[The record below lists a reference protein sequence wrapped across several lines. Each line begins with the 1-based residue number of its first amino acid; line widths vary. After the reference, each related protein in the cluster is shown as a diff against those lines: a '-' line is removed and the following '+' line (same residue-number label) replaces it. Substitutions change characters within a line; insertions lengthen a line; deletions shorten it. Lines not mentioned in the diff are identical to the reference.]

1 LSVLGYK
8 AAARAAQNH
17 RDECV
22 NNTRPAVAIIAQ
34 GAMGAGVA
42 KRLTGNGVR
51 VLTSLAGRSPAS
63 AERAMAAGM
72 IDSADAEIAAAD
84 IILSIVPPGDA
95 LRLAQRLAPALA
107 AANKKP
113 VYADCNAVSPD
124 TVMQI
129 AAVIAATGAPFADA
143 GIIGGPP
150 RAGYAGPIFYYCG
163 DDAGPLERLNDFGLV
178 FRRVDGGIGAA
189 SALKMSYGG
198 ITKGLT
204 AVGSAM
210 LLAATRAGVAEA
222 LHAELAASQPNLLAY
237 FQRSVPDM
245 FGKAYRWVAEM
256 DEIARFTGGGP
267 SREMYE
273 AIADL
278 YERLAADKRG
288 DQADISA
295 LAQFFEK
302 SGQ

>member
-1 LSVLGYK
+1 MPDK
-8 AAARAAQNH
+8 P
-17 RDECV
+17 
-22 NNTRPAVAIIAQ
+22 TVAIIAQ
-34 GAMGAGVA
+34 GGMGAA
-42 KRLTGNGVR
+42 TAARLTGNGVR
-51 VLTSLAGRSPAS
+51 VLTSLTSRSEAS
-63 AERAMAAGM
+63 AKRAKAAGM
-72 IDSADAEIAAAD
+72 VDAADTEIAAAD
-84 IILSIVPPGDA
+84 IVLSIVPPGEA
-95 LRLAQRLAPALA
+95 LPLAERLAPALT
-107 AANKKP
+107 AANRKP

-124 TVMQI
+124 TVKKI
-129 AAVIAATGAPFADA
+129 AAVIDPTGTPFADA

-150 RAGYAGPIFYYCG
+150 RAGYGGPIFYYSG
-163 DDAGPLERLNDFGLV
+163 AGADALERLNDFGLV

-210 LLAATRAGVAEA
+210 LLAAERAGVAEA

-256 DEIARFTGGGP
+256 EEIAHFTGGGP

-273 AIADL
+273 AIARH
-278 YERLAADKRG
+278 YQRLADDNAGDK
-288 DQADISA
+288 ADISA
-295 LAQFFEK
+295 LAKFFDK
-302 SGQ
+302 SPGK

>member
-1 LSVLGYK
+1 MPP
-8 AAARAAQNH
+8 
-17 RDECV
+17 
-22 NNTRPAVAIIAQ
+22 TIAIIAQ
-34 GAMGAGVA
+34 GSMGAA
-42 KRLTGNGVR
+42 TAARLTENGVR
-51 VLTSLAGRSPAS
+51 VLTSLAGRSEAS
-63 AERAMAAGM
+63 AKRAQAAGM
-72 IDSADAEIAAAD
+72 IDASDTEIAAAD
-84 IILSIVPPGDA
+84 VILSIVPPGEA
-95 LRLAQRLAPALA
+95 LPLAQRLTPALT
-107 AANKKP
+107 AANNKP

-124 TVMQI
+124 TVKRI
-129 AAVIAATGAPFADA
+129 AAAIEATGAPFADA

-150 RAGYAGPIFYYCG
+150 RAGYGGPVFYYSG
-163 DDAGPLERLNDFGLV
+163 PEAGSLERLNDFGLV
-178 FRRVDGGIGAA
+178 FRRVNDEIGAA

-210 LLAATRAGVAEA
+210 LLAANRAGVAEA

-256 DEIARFTGGGP
+256 EEIAHFTGGGP

-278 YERLAADKRG
+278 YERLAADNHSEK
-288 DQADISA
+288 ADIGA
-295 LAQFFEK
+295 LAQFFDKK
-302 SGQ
+302 SAK

>member
-1 LSVLGYK
+1 MV
-8 AAARAAQNH
+8 
-17 RDECV
+17 D
-22 NNTRPAVAIIAQ
+22 
-34 GAMGAGVA
+34 
-42 KRLTGNGVR
+42 
-51 VLTSLAGRSPAS
+51 AS
-63 AERAMAAGM
+63 
-72 IDSADAEIAAAD
+72 DAEIVAAD
-84 IILSIVPPGDA
+84 FILSIVPPGDA
-95 LRLAQRLAPALA
+95 LLLAQRLAPALKA
-107 AANKKP
+107 ASKKP

-124 TVMQI
+124 LVKQI
-129 AAVIAATGAPFADA
+129 AAVIAQAGAPFADA

-150 RAGYAGPIFYYCG
+150 RAGYNGPVFYYSG
-163 DDAGPLERLNDFGLV
+163 ADAALLARLNDHGLV
-178 FRRVDGGIGAA
+178 FRPVDGGIGAA

-210 LLAATRAGVAEA
+210 LLAAERAGVAEA

-256 DEIARFTGGGP
+256 EEIAHFTGGGP

-278 YERLAADKRG
+278 YERLAADNRSEK
-288 DQADISA
+288 ADIGA
-295 LAQFFEK
+295 LAKFFEK
-302 SGQ
+302 K

>member
-1 LSVLGYK
+1 M
-8 AAARAAQNH
+8 
-17 RDECV
+17 
-22 NNTRPAVAIIAQ
+22 TPTVAIIAQ
-34 GAMGAGVA
+34 GGMGAA
-42 KRLTGNGVR
+42 TAARLTGNGVR
-51 VLTSLAGRSPAS
+51 VLTSLKGRSEAS
-63 AERAMAAGM
+63 AKRATAAGM
-72 IDSADAEIAAAD
+72 VDAGDAEIAAAD
-84 IILSIVPPGDA
+84 FILSIVPPGEA
-95 LRLAQRLAPALA
+95 LPLAQRLAPALT
-107 AANKKP
+107 AANNKP

-124 TVMQI
+124 TVRRI
-129 AAVIAATGAPFADA
+129 ESVIETTGAPFADA

-150 RAGYAGPIFYYCG
+150 RAGYGGPVFYYSG
-163 DDAGPLERLNDFGLV
+163 DGGVPLERLNDYGLV

-210 LLAATRAGVAEA
+210 LLAAHRAGVAEA

-245 FGKAYRWVAEM
+245 TGKAYRWVAEM
-256 DEIARFTGGGP
+256 EEIAHFTGGGP

-278 YERLAADKRG
+278 YERLAADNHGEKK
-288 DQADISA
+288 DISA

-302 SGQ
+302 SGK

>member
-1 LSVLGYK
+1 MSDK
-8 AAARAAQNH
+8 P
-17 RDECV
+17 
-22 NNTRPAVAIIAQ
+22 TVAIIAQ
-34 GAMGAGVA
+34 GSMGAA
-42 KRLTGNGVR
+42 SAARLTDNGVR
-51 VLTSLAGRSPAS
+51 VLTSLKGRSEAS
-63 AERAMAAGM
+63 AKRAKAAGM
-72 IDSADAEIAAAD
+72 IDAGDAEIAAAD
-84 IILSIVPPGDA
+84 FILSIVPPGEA
-95 LRLAQRLAPALA
+95 LPLAQRLAPALT
-107 AANKKP
+107 AANRKP

-124 TVMQI
+124 TVKDI
-129 AAVIAATGAPFADA
+129 AAVIATTGAPFADA

-150 RAGYAGPIFYYCG
+150 RAGYGGPIFYCSG
-163 DDAGPLERLNDFGLV
+163 AGAEPLERLNDYGLV
-178 FRRVDGGIGAA
+178 FRRVDGGVGAA

-210 LLAATRAGVAEA
+210 LLAAERAGVAEA

-256 DEIARFTGGGP
+256 EEIARFTGGGP

-273 AIADL
+273 AIARH
-278 YERLAADKRG
+278 YQQLAEDNAGKKT
-288 DQADISA
+288 DISA

-302 SGQ
+302 SPKS

>member
-1 LSVLGYK
+1 M
-8 AAARAAQNH
+8 
-17 RDECV
+17 
-22 NNTRPAVAIIAQ
+22 TPTVAIIAQ
-34 GAMGAGVA
+34 GGMGAA
-42 KRLTGNGVR
+42 SAARLTQNGVR
-51 VLTSLAGRSPAS
+51 VLTSLAGRSAAS
-63 AERAMAAGM
+63 AERAKAAGM
-72 IDSADAEIAAAD
+72 IDAIDTEIAAAD
-84 IILSIVPPGDA
+84 FILSIVPPGEA
-95 LRLAQRLAPALA
+95 LALAQRLAPALT

-113 VYADCNAVSPD
+113 IYADCNAVNPD
-124 TVMQI
+124 TVAEI
-129 AAVIAATGAPFADA
+129 AAVIATTGAPFADA
-143 GIIGGPP
+143 GIIGAPP
-150 RAGYAGPIFYYCG
+150 RAGYGGPVFYYCG
-163 DDAGPLERLNDFGLV
+163 ADAGPLKRLNDFGLV

-210 LLAATRAGVAEA
+210 LLAAERAGVAEA

-256 DEIARFTGGGP
+256 EEIAQFTGAGP

-278 YERLAADKRG
+278 YERLAADNRG
-288 DQADISA
+288 EKADISA
-295 LAQFFEK
+295 LAKFFEK
-302 SGQ
+302 SSRS

>member
-1 LSVLGYK
+1 MNDNK
-8 AAARAAQNH
+8 P
-17 RDECV
+17 
-22 NNTRPAVAIIAQ
+22 TVAIIAQ

-42 KRLTGNGVR
+42 KRLTDNGVR
-51 VLTSLAGRSPAS
+51 VLTSLDGRSAAS

-72 IDSADAEIAAAD
+72 IDSTDAEIAAAD
-84 IILSIVPPGDA
+84 IILSIIPPGEA

-107 AANKKP
+107 ATNKKP
-113 VYADCNAVSPD
+113 VYADCNAISPD
-124 TVMQI
+124 TVRDV
-129 AAVIAATGAPFADA
+129 AAVIAATGTPFADA

-150 RAGYAGPIFYYCG
+150 RAGYGGPVFYYCG
-163 DDAGPLERLNDFGLV
+163 ADAEPLRRLNDFGLV
-178 FRRVDGGIGAA
+178 FRHVDGSIGAA

-204 AVGSAM
+204 AVGAAM

-256 DEIARFTGGGP
+256 DEIAHFTGGGP

-278 YERLAADKRG
+278 YERLAADNRG
-288 DQADISA
+288 EKADISA
-295 LAQFFEK
+295 LAKFFEK
-302 SGQ
+302 AGK

>member
-1 LSVLGYK
+1 
-8 AAARAAQNH
+8 
-17 RDECV
+17 
-22 NNTRPAVAIIAQ
+22 
-34 GAMGAGVA
+34 MGAGVGR
-42 KRLTGNGVR
+42 RLTDHGAR
-51 VLTSLAGRSPAS
+51 VLTQLKGRSEAS
-63 AERAMAAGM
+63 VARANAAGM
-72 IDSADAEIAAAD
+72 LDASDAEIAASD
-84 IILSIVPPGDA
+84 VILSIVPPGEA
-95 LRLAQRLAPALA
+95 LPLARRLAPALT

-113 VYADCNAVSPD
+113 LYADCNAVSPD
-124 TVMQI
+124 TVKEI
-129 AAVIAATGAPFADA
+129 AGVIAATGTPFADA

-150 RAGYAGPIFYYCG
+150 RAGYGGPVFYFSG
-163 DDAGPLERLNDFGLV
+163 AEAGPLQQLNDAGLV
-178 FRRVDGGIGAA
+178 FRQVEGGIGAA
-189 SALKMSYGG
+189 SALKMCYGG

-256 DEIARFTGGGP
+256 DEIARFNGGGP

-278 YERLAADKRG
+278 YERLAADQRG
-288 DQADISA
+288 GKTDIAA

-302 SGQ
+302 VREIKPETPPVPEPSLGSRKTP

>member
-1 LSVLGYK
+1 M
-8 AAARAAQNH
+8 
-17 RDECV
+17 
-22 NNTRPAVAIIAQ
+22 TPTVAIIAQ
-34 GAMGAGVA
+34 GGMGAA
-42 KRLTGNGVR
+42 SAARLTQNGVR
-51 VLTSLAGRSPAS
+51 VLTSLAGRSAAS
-63 AERAMAAGM
+63 AERAKAAGM
-72 IDSADAEIAAAD
+72 IDAIDTEIAAAD
-84 IILSIVPPGDA
+84 FILSIVPPGEA
-95 LRLAQRLAPALA
+95 LALAQRLAPALT

-113 VYADCNAVSPD
+113 IYADCNAVNPD
-124 TVMQI
+124 TVAEI
-129 AAVIAATGAPFADA
+129 AAVIATTGAPFADA
-143 GIIGGPP
+143 GIIGAPP
-150 RAGYAGPIFYYCG
+150 RAGYGGPVFYYCG
-163 DDAGPLERLNDFGLV
+163 ADAGPLERLNDFGLV

-210 LLAATRAGVAEA
+210 LLAAERAGVAEA

-256 DEIARFTGGGP
+256 EEIAQFTGGGP

-278 YERLAADKRG
+278 YERLAADNRG
-288 DQADISA
+288 EKADISA
-295 LAQFFEK
+295 LAKFFEK
-302 SGQ
+302 SSRS

>member
-1 LSVLGYK
+1 MTS
-8 AAARAAQNH
+8 
-17 RDECV
+17 
-22 NNTRPAVAIIAQ
+22 TVAIIAQ
-34 GAMGAGVA
+34 GSMGAA
-42 KRLTGNGVR
+42 TAARLTENGMR
-51 VLTSLAGRSPAS
+51 LLTSLQGRSEAS
-63 AERAMAAGM
+63 ARRAKAAGM
-72 IDSADAEIAAAD
+72 IDASEAEIAAAD
-84 IILSIVPPGDA
+84 IVLSIVPPGEA
-95 LRLAQRLAPALA
+95 LPLAQRLAPALT

-124 TVMQI
+124 TVREI

-150 RAGYAGPIFYYCG
+150 RAGYGGPVFYYCG
-163 DDAGPLERLNDFGLV
+163 AEAGPLERLNDYGLV
-178 FRRVDGGIGAA
+178 FRRLDGGIGAA

-210 LLAATRAGVAEA
+210 LLAAERAGVAEA

-256 DEIARFTGGGP
+256 EEIAHFTGGAP
-267 SREMYE
+267 SRAMYE
-273 AIADL
+273 AIAAH
-278 YERLAADKRG
+278 YRRLAEDNAGEK
-288 DQADISA
+288 ADISA
-295 LAQFFEK
+295 LAKFFEK
-302 SGQ
+302 SQKK

>member
-1 LSVLGYK
+1 MTS
-8 AAARAAQNH
+8 
-17 RDECV
+17 
-22 NNTRPAVAIIAQ
+22 TVAIIAQ
-34 GAMGAGVA
+34 GSMGAA
-42 KRLTGNGVR
+42 TAARLTENGMR
-51 VLTSLAGRSPAS
+51 LLTSLQGRSEAS
-63 AERAMAAGM
+63 ARRAKAAGM
-72 IDSADAEIAAAD
+72 IDASEAEIAAAD
-84 IILSIVPPGDA
+84 IVLSIVPPGEA
-95 LRLAQRLAPALA
+95 LPLAQRLAPALT

-124 TVMQI
+124 TVREI

-150 RAGYAGPIFYYCG
+150 RAGYGGPVFYYCG
-163 DDAGPLERLNDFGLV
+163 AEAGPLERLNDYGLV
-178 FRRVDGGIGAA
+178 FRRLDGGIGAA

-210 LLAATRAGVAEA
+210 LLAAERAGVAEA

-256 DEIARFTGGGP
+256 EEIAHFTGGGP
-267 SREMYE
+267 QRAMYE
-273 AIADL
+273 AIAAH
-278 YERLAADKRG
+278 YRRLAEDNAGEK
-288 DQADISA
+288 ADISA
-295 LAQFFEK
+295 LAKFFEK
-302 SGQ
+302 SQKK